1 MKLFVPFSLAALAVG
16 HQLTV
21 DGNQSA
27 GLDRQSRST
36 RLQEQQELKR
46 QRREEKRLARESRK
60 AEKRAR
66 KLRAREAREK
76 RRAERRRHRGNQ
88 LLELRS
94 TLVSVDLFS
103 TISKCYLDISGV
115 QKVQVFNFSTTE
127 IFFML

>member
-88 LLELRS
+88 SLELKS
-94 TLVSVDLFS
+94 TLSVDLFS
-103 TISKCYLDISGV
+103 TISKCYLDISEV
-115 QKVQVFNFSTTE
+115 QKNNLSKFRSLF
-127 IFFML
+127 IC